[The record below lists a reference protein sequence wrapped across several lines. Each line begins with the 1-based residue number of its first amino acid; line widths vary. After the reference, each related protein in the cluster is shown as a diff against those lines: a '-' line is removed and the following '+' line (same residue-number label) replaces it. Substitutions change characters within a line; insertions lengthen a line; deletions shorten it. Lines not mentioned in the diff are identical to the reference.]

1 MKQVTTQEFRVTFN
15 TDSGKTVQITIPDAD
30 LNNIS
35 SDSAV
40 TLLNAAKTPLTTDSS
55 TTVVQSTDGGNVL
68 SIKEAYVLNSV
79 KTYLIE
85 TENLTDEG

>member
-30 LNNIS
+30 LNNIT

-68 SIKEAYVLNSV
+68 SIKEAYVINSV